1 MIKEGKQV
9 VINDHRN
16 ANERSSKSKRQQP
29 VAFTYRSSIIMIPRF
44 GRELLLAVVILVL
57 ILLVDP
63 ASISVLAMRLSS
75 TTTKTTV
82 SFVTN
87 LKYRCRDYQSP
98 SSYNNWMNQN
108 QHRGHRYQQLYYK
121 SQQGKEEEDEQFRA
135 PSDDDDKNTTE
146 SNNNNKKKDNEAV
159 KSIVTTKNNIND
171 DDNDNKS
178 ESESESVSSL
188 LILQEQAAKLRM
200 EAELLQLALQE
211 TKNQKI
217 KNEREKVD
225 QWIEDLFLIQQSSE
239 SNTNNNTNNNNTNT
253 NTNDVDI
260 LKNVDQVY
268 QYMILKRFSSEQIYK
283 IFNRLSDI
291 KLDRSQGMTCESRS
305 NCSPLMSLLLDAA
318 CKLDCTEKDENPN
331 KRWNYKIE
339 RILQKKLFARDWNI
353 EYIADDEPDQ

>member
-1 MIKEGKQV
+1 
-9 VINDHRN
+9 
-16 ANERSSKSKRQQP
+16 
-29 VAFTYRSSIIMIPRF
+29 
-44 GRELLLAVVILVL
+44 
-57 ILLVDP
+57 VDP
-63 ASISVLAMRLSS
+63 ASISVLAMRLSAS
-75 TTTKTTV
+75 TTMKTTTTTTTTV
-82 SFVTN
+82 LSLSFVTN
-87 LKYRCRDYQSP
+87 LKYRCRNYQSP
-98 SSYNNWMNQN
+98 SSYNNWMNQKK
-108 QHRGHRYQQLYYK
+108 HHGHHHHHHHHHHHQQLYYK
-121 SQQGKEEEDEQFRA
+121 SQQGEEEEDQFRA

-146 SNNNNKKKDNEAV
+146 SNNNNKKKDNDGV
-159 KSIVTTKNNIND
+159 KSIVTTINNIND
-171 DDNDNKS
+171 DDNDNDNDNNDNKS
-178 ESESESVSSL
+178 EYESVSSL
-188 LILQEQAAKLRM
+188 IILQEQAAKLRM

-225 QWIEDLFLIQQSSE
+225 QWIEDLFLIQQSQSE
-239 SNTNNNTNNNNTNT
+239 SNTNTNYNNTNT

>member
-1 MIKEGKQV
+1 
-9 VINDHRN
+9 
-16 ANERSSKSKRQQP
+16 
-29 VAFTYRSSIIMIPRF
+29 
-44 GRELLLAVVILVL
+44 
-57 ILLVDP
+57 
-63 ASISVLAMRLSS
+63 
-75 TTTKTTV
+75 
-82 SFVTN
+82 
-87 LKYRCRDYQSP
+87 
-98 SSYNNWMNQN
+98 MNQKKYHGHHHHHH
-108 QHRGHRYQQLYYK
+108 HRHQQLYYK
-121 SQQGKEEEDEQFRA
+121 SQQGEEEEDQFRA

-146 SNNNNKKKDNEAV
+146 SNNNNKKTDNDAV
-159 KSIVTTKNNIND
+159 KSIATTINNIND
-171 DDNDNKS
+171 DDNDNDNNDNKS
-178 ESESESVSSL
+178 EYESVSSL
-188 LILQEQAAKLRM
+188 IILQEQAAKLRM

>member
-1 MIKEGKQV
+1 
-9 VINDHRN
+9 
-16 ANERSSKSKRQQP
+16 
-29 VAFTYRSSIIMIPRF
+29 
-44 GRELLLAVVILVL
+44 
-57 ILLVDP
+57 
-63 ASISVLAMRLSS
+63 
-75 TTTKTTV
+75 
-82 SFVTN
+82 
-87 LKYRCRDYQSP
+87 
-98 SSYNNWMNQN
+98 MNQK
-108 QHRGHRYQQLYYK
+108 QHHGHHHHHHQQQQQQQQQQYYK
-121 SQQGKEEEDEQFRA
+121 SQQGEEEEEEDEQFRS
-135 PSDDDDKNTTE
+135 PSDNDDKNTTE
-146 SNNNNKKKDNEAV
+146 SNNSNNNKKKENDGV
-159 KSIVTTKNNIND
+159 KSIVTTINNIND
-171 DDNDNKS
+171 DDNDNDNDNKS
-178 ESESESVSSL
+178 EYESVSSL
-188 LILQEQAAKLRM
+188 IILQEQAAKLRM

-239 SNTNNNTNNNNTNT
+239 SESESNTNYNNTNT